1 MLRRCAG
8 GDAIKVR
15 RLMSETGENVKIA
28 IIGTGY
34 VGLTTAV
41 VLALLNHDVAAVD
54 KDESK
59 LSLLYEGKSPIHEPG
74 IQRLLEKVQH
84 TIRFTPS
91 VAEVVP
97 EAELI
102 LIAVG
107 TPPKK
112 NGEADTRHVEQAAR
126 EVAQV
131 CLPDRHYTL
140 VVKST
145 VPIGTNRRVAEVVEN
160 VFLTRGIRGDV
171 SVASNPEFFQEG
183 LALQG
188 AFYPDRIVVGTNTH
202 EASDALRRLYQP
214 ILEQTFDPPS
224 EFPRPSD
231 YHLPPMMTTDPNS
244 AEMIKYAANTFLALK
259 ISFINEI
266 GGLCE
271 KVGADVTE
279 VARGIGL
286 DTRIGHRFL
295 RAGLGWGGSCYP
307 KDTAAL
313 LGVAAQ
319 SGYEMPITEAARAVN
334 SRQREHIIEKLQGAL
349 KTFKDKT
356 IGILGLAFKPN
367 TDDIREAPALDII
380 RHLIAEGADVRVH
393 DPMAIEK
400 ARYALKGLPVV
411 FSNDVFQL
419 ADNADALVLVTE
431 WDEYQRMD
439 LSTLANRMNTP
450 LLIDGRNIY
459 TPQEAQAAGFHYIGI
474 GIGKRVDRTS
484 IESQVYREN

>member
-1 MLRRCAG
+1 M
-8 GDAIKVR
+8 
-15 RLMSETGENVKIA
+15 KIA

-41 VLALLNHDVAAVD
+41 VLSYLHHDVAGVD
-54 KDESK
+54 KDTSK
-59 LSLLYEGKSPIHEPG
+59 LTLLHDGKSPIHEPG
-74 IQRLLEKVQH
+74 IQNLLEEVWR
-84 TIRFTPS
+84 TIRFTPN

-97 EAELI
+97 DAELI

-107 TPPKK
+107 TPPKQ

-131 CLPDRHYTL
+131 CLPNKHYTL

-145 VPIGTNRRVAEVVEN
+145 VPIGTNQRVAEVVEN
-160 VFLTRGIRGDV
+160 VFSERGIRGNV
-171 SVASNPEFFQEG
+171 SVASNPEFLQEG

-188 AFYPDRIVVGTNTH
+188 AFYPDRIVVGANSEKAIDT
-202 EASDALRRLYQP
+202 LRRLYKP

-224 EFPRPSD
+224 EFPRPPS

-266 GGLCE
+266 AGLCE
-271 KVGADVTE
+271 EVDADVTE

-286 DTRIGHRFL
+286 DARIGHRFL

-334 SRQREHIIEKLQGAL
+334 FRQRERIVEKLRDVLHTLEG
-349 KTFKDKT
+349 KTV
-356 IGILGLAFKPN
+356 GILGLAFKPN

-380 RHLIAEGADVRVH
+380 RELLAEGATVRAH
-393 DPMAIEK
+393 DPIAIANAHQALSEK
-400 ARYALKGLPVV
+400 VDTHNNGLH
-411 FSNDVFQL
+411 FTEDVYEL
-419 ADNADALVLVTE
+419 PYDADALVLVTE
-431 WDEYQRMD
+431 WDLYHRLELRR
-439 LSTLANRMNTP
+439 LAKQMKTP
-450 LLIDGRNIY
+450 ILIDGRNVY
-459 TPQEAQAAGFHYIGI
+459 SPEEARAAGFRYIGV
-474 GIGKRVDRTS
+474 GRM
-484 IESQVYREN
+484 

>member
-1 MLRRCAG
+1 M
-8 GDAIKVR
+8 
-15 RLMSETGENVKIA
+15 KIA

-41 VLALLNHDVAAVD
+41 VLAYLNHDVAAVD
-54 KDESK
+54 KDPTK
-59 LSLLYEGKSPIHEPG
+59 LNLLHEGKSPIHEPG
-74 IQRLLEKVQH
+74 IQSLLEEVQH

-126 EVAQV
+126 EVAEV

-145 VPIGTNRRVAEVVEN
+145 VPIGTNQRVAEVVEA
-160 VFLTRGIRGDV
+160 VFLARGIQGNV
-171 SVASNPEFFQEG
+171 SVISNPEFLQEG

-188 AFYPDRIVVGTNTH
+188 AFYPDRIVVGANSD
-202 EASDALRRLYQP
+202 EAVDTLRRLYKP
-214 ILEQTFDPPS
+214 ILEQTFDAPS
-224 EFPRPSD
+224 AFPRPSA

-266 GGLCE
+266 AGLCE

-286 DTRIGHRFL
+286 DTRIGNRFL

-319 SGYEMPITEAARAVN
+319 SGYEMPITEAARSVN
-334 SRQREHIIEKLQGAL
+334 FRQRERIIEKLRGAL
-349 KTFKDKT
+349 KTLKGKT

-367 TDDIREAPALDII
+367 TDDIREAPSLDII
-380 RHLIAEGADVRVH
+380 RELIAEGVTVRAH
-393 DPMAIEK
+393 DPIAIEN
-400 ARYALKGLPVV
+400 ARRALNGKDASANSGLH
-411 FSNDVFQL
+411 FTEDIDEL
-419 ADNADALVLVTE
+419 AYDADALVLVTE
-431 WDEYQRMD
+431 WDIYHRLQLRK
-439 LSTLANRMNTP
+439 LAKQMKTP
-450 LLIDGRNIY
+450 IFIDGRNVY
-459 TPQEAQAAGFHYIGI
+459 SPQEVRAAGFHYIGVGRI
-474 GIGKRVDRTS
+474 
-484 IESQVYREN
+484 

>member
-1 MLRRCAG
+1 M
-8 GDAIKVR
+8 
-15 RLMSETGENVKIA
+15 KIA

-41 VLALLNHDVAAVD
+41 VLAHLNHDVAAVD

-59 LSLLYEGKSPIHEPG
+59 LNLLHEGRSPIHEPG
-74 IQRLLEKVQH
+74 IQSLLVEVQH
-84 TIRFTPS
+84 TIRFTPN

-112 NGEADTRHVEQAAR
+112 NGEADTQHVEQAAK

-131 CLPDRHYTL
+131 CLADRHYTL

-145 VPIGTNRRVAEVVEN
+145 VPIGTNQRVAEVVEK
-160 VFLTRGIRGDV
+160 VFSERGIRGNV
-171 SVASNPEFFQEG
+171 SIASNPEFLQEG

-188 AFYPDRIVVGTNTH
+188 AFYPDRIVVGANSE
-202 EASDALRRLYQP
+202 EAIDTLRRLYKP

-224 EFPRPSD
+224 EFPRPSS

-266 GGLCE
+266 AGLCE
-271 KVGADVTE
+271 EVKADVTE

-286 DTRIGHRFL
+286 DGRIGDRFL
-295 RAGLGWGGSCYP
+295 QAGLGWGGSCYP

-319 SGYEMPITEAARAVN
+319 SGYEMPITKAARTIN
-334 SRQREHIIEKLQGAL
+334 FRQRERVIEKLRSTLGTL
-349 KTFKDKT
+349 KGKT

-380 RHLIAEGADVRVH
+380 RELIKAEATVRAH
-393 DPMAIEK
+393 DPIAT
-400 ARYALKGLPVV
+400 ANAHRALSGNDETDDNRVIFTEDVYELPY
-411 FSNDVFQL
+411 D
-419 ADNADALVLVTE
+419 ADALVLVTE
-431 WDEYQRMD
+431 WELYHKLELRR
-439 LSTLANRMNTP
+439 LAKQMKTP
-450 LLIDGRNIY
+450 ILIDGRNVY
-459 TPQEAQAAGFHYIGI
+459 SPEEARAAGFHYIGI
-474 GIGKRVDRTS
+474 GRA
-484 IESQVYREN
+484 

>member
-1 MLRRCAG
+1 M
-8 GDAIKVR
+8 
-15 RLMSETGENVKIA
+15 
-28 IIGTGY
+28 
-34 VGLTTAV
+34 
-41 VLALLNHDVAAVD
+41 
-54 KDESK
+54 
-59 LSLLYEGKSPIHEPG
+59 
-74 IQRLLEKVQH
+74 QH

-112 NGEADTRHVEQAAR
+112 NGEADTRHVEQAAT
-126 EVAQV
+126 EVAEV

-145 VPIGTNRRVAEVVEN
+145 VPIGTNQRVAEVVEA
-160 VFLTRGIRGDV
+160 VFLARGIQGNV
-171 SVASNPEFFQEG
+171 SVISNPEFLQEG

-188 AFYPDRIVVGTNTH
+188 AFYPDRIVVGANSD
-202 EASDALRRLYQP
+202 EAVDTLRRLYKP
-214 ILEQTFDPPS
+214 ILEQTFDAPS
-224 EFPRPSD
+224 AFPRPSA

-266 GGLCE
+266 AGLCE

-286 DTRIGHRFL
+286 DTRIGNRFL

-319 SGYEMPITEAARAVN
+319 SGYEMPITEAARSVN
-334 SRQREHIIEKLQGAL
+334 FRQRERIIEKLRGAL
-349 KTFKDKT
+349 KTLKGKT

-367 TDDIREAPALDII
+367 TDDIREAPSLDII
-380 RHLIAEGADVRVH
+380 RELIAEGVTVRAH
-393 DPMAIEK
+393 DPIAIEN
-400 ARYALKGLPVV
+400 ARRALNGKDASANSGFALHRRHRRTRLRCRRVSACHRMGYLP
-411 FSNDVFQL
+411 
-419 ADNADALVLVTE
+419 
-431 WDEYQRMD
+431 
-439 LSTLANRMNTP
+439 
-450 LLIDGRNIY
+450 
-459 TPQEAQAAGFHYIGI
+459 QAPIP
-474 GIGKRVDRTS
+474 
-484 IESQVYREN
+484 